1 MTRLNGKTALVTG
14 ASRGIGRAIAQRLA
28 AEGAV
33 VAVHYATN
41 DAAAKETVDSIERAG
56 GRGFAVRAEFGT
68 PDDIDTLFH
77 GLATHLTGPLDIVV
91 NNAAIGHSG
100 SLESA
105 TEADFDRVFAVNVR
119 APFFVLQR
127 AVALMPDGGRIINI
141 SSAVTRIAVS
151 HELVYGMTKGALDIM
166 GRTLAH
172 SLGKREITVN
182 SVAAGVTNTDMIA
195 MLTAIPEAVAGIS
208 AATALGRLGEP
219 ADIAGVVAFL
229 ASDDARW
236 VTGHLID
243 ATGGMSLGLPI

>member
-100 SLESA
+100 SLESV

-243 ATGGMSLGLPI
+243 ATVGMSLGLPI